1 MLYMSNISLSDS
13 KSGSLIQ
20 SGPKSGSLTQSGPKS
35 GSLTPSCPH
44 CINLNRFR
52 PFYSHVPTDHFLRET
67 RDRNSP
73 VVCPMLKNVECSSCG
88 LKGHTQSHCTNYTS
102 LKIYNGV
109 PEWRLCKPPSIL
121 IRKDVQTQ
129 INKSVSSI
137 KEHCKSRFDIL
148 FEDDSSEEDDES
160 GPFRPRSPDYPPP

>member
-1 MLYMSNISLSDS
+1 MLYMSNISS
-13 KSGSLIQ
+13 
-20 SGPKSGSLTQSGPKS
+20 SGPITPS

-88 LKGHTQSHCTNYTS
+88 FKGHTQSHCTNYH
-102 LKIYNGV
+102 K
-109 PEWRLCKPPSIL
+109 K
-121 IRKDVQTQ
+121 KQ
-129 INKSVSSI
+129 INKSVPVEEVI
-137 KEHCKSRFDIL
+137 TENRKSRFDIL
-148 FEDDSSEEDDES
+148 FESDESDDDES